1 MARIRTI
8 KPEFWDSPST
18 ARASLRARLFFIA
31 MWNWADDWG
40 IGTANARQLIG
51 FAFPNDADVTDAD
64 FPRLC
69 AEVEDCFDV
78 VFYEASGRPYYAIP
92 SWEAHQRNERRAK
105 SRNPN
110 PDQGK
115 RFTHGTSAPT
125 HGDSGTGT
133 GEQRNRGTEEPGTK
147 TLAHP
152 RSETE
157 PNRFDE
163 FWDTYSHKV
172 GRKKAEAAYRAAVRK
187 PSVTDDLLIAAAA
200 AYITWQMSEGKHPT
214 FTKHPATWLTG
225 EHWRDERPAHR
236 PAQAT
241 RMQEHLSLVQ
251 QLQAEEQQATTA
263 EIGYRQ

>member
-31 MWNWADDWG
+31 MWNW
-40 IGTANARQLIG
+40 
-51 FAFPNDADVTDAD
+51 
-64 FPRLC
+64 
-69 AEVEDCFDV
+69 
-78 VFYEASGRPYYAIP
+78 
-92 SWEAHQRNERRAK
+92 
-105 SRNPN
+105 
-110 PDQGK
+110 
-115 RFTHGTSAPT
+115 
-125 HGDSGTGT
+125 TGA
-133 GEQRNRGTEEPGTK
+133 GEQRNRGTEEQGTK

-152 RSETE
+152 RSETQ

-187 PSVTDDLLIAAAA
+187 PGVTDDLLIAAAA

-236 PAQAT
+236 PAQAPHAGAPEPRAATPSRGAAGHHRRDRIPPMSPADAAKLLTIASAYDNRKPDADQARAWALILDDIRFEDAQAVVVEHFRRSRTWLMPVDIIEAVGASGPSGSPHT
-241 RMQEHLSLVQ
+241 RQ
-251 QLQAEEQQATTA
+251 
-263 EIGYRQ
+263 